1 MNTIQLV
8 SVIVG
13 ILMILAAMSLFSD
26 SGRTNRLLRNRVLA
40 TREVKASRSGI
51 DDAMIGL
58 QGPKGLLLTL
68 ASLLGYQPGLPPKY
82 AASPQIVGPLSAIA
96 GVVVFNLSGRLL
108 PQLPAL
114 LLGIVF
120 ALLFARFLF
129 GRKVKAYR
137 NTLFKQIPD
146 SMSLMLR
153 AVRAGLPVV
162 EAIRN
167 VGRESMS
174 PTQDEF
180 ARVAGE
186 TALGMPVEVAIRR
199 LADRTNI
206 QEYAFFSVIIG
217 LHGQTGGN
225 LSETLENMS
234 DMVRRRLAMVAK
246 ARALSAEG
254 RLSAIV
260 MGALPVVVGFMTFF
274 FNPEYLNEFV
284 VNPRGPTL
292 IGAFVVLLATGF
304 FVSHLIIQK
313 SMED

>member
-8 SVIVG
+8 SVFVG

-26 SGRTNRLLRNRVLA
+26 SGGTNRLLRNRVLA
-40 TREVKASRSGI
+40 TREVKASQSGI

-58 QGPKGLLLTL
+58 QGPKGPLLKL
-68 ASLLGYQPGLPPKY
+68 ASLLGYQPSLPPKY
-82 AASPQIVGPLSAIA
+82 AASPQIVGPMSAIA

-108 PQLPAL
+108 PQIPAL
-114 LLGIVF
+114 LLGIIF
-120 ALLFARFLF
+120 SLLFARFLF

-137 NTLFKQIPD
+137 EILFKQIPD

-199 LADRTNI
+199 LAERTNI

-246 ARALSAEG
+246 GRALSAEG

-260 MGALPVVVGFMTFF
+260 MGALPVAVGFLTFF

-304 FVSHLIIQK
+304 FVSHLIIQT

>member
-1 MNTIQLV
+1 MTSVQLA
-8 SVIVG
+8 SVMVG
-13 ILMILAAMSLFSD
+13 IAMILAAIMLLTD
-26 SGRTNRLLRNRVLA
+26 RGGANRRLRDRVLA
-40 TREVKASRSGI
+40 TREIKARAPEF
-51 DDAMIGL
+51 DDAL
-58 QGPKGLLLTL
+58 LEVRGPLGPLLRV
-68 ASLLGYQPGLPPKY
+68 AALLGYQPGLPPQY
-82 AASPQIVGPLSAIA
+82 AASPRIVGPMAVIA
-96 GVVVFNLSGRLL
+96 GVVAFNLSGRVI

-120 ALLFARFLF
+120 GLFFARFMF
-129 GRKVKAYR
+129 GRKVKAY
-137 NTLFKQIPD
+137 TTILFKQIPD

-153 AVRAGLPVV
+153 AVRAGLPVA

-174 PTQDEF
+174 PTREEF

-186 TALGMPVEVAIRR
+186 TALGMPIEVALRR
-199 LADRTNI
+199 LSERTRI

-234 DMVRRRLAMVAK
+234 DMVRRRVAMVAK
-246 ARALSAEG
+246 GRALSAEG

-260 MGALPVVVGFMTFF
+260 MGALPIAVGLLTTV
-274 FNPEYLNEFV
+274 FNPEYLNEFI
-284 VNPRGPTL
+284 VNPRGPIL
-292 IGAFVVLLATGF
+292 IVAFVVLLGMGF
-304 FVSHLIIQK
+304 LVSHVLIQK

>member
-1 MNTIQLV
+1 MTSIQLV
-8 SVIVG
+8 SIVVG
-13 ILMILAAMSLFSD
+13 ILMILAAMSLLSD
-26 SGRTNRLLRNRVLA
+26 SGGSKRLLRDRVMA
-40 TREVKASRSGI
+40 TREVKARASDI
-51 DDAMIGL
+51 DDAMLGI
-58 QGPKGLLLTL
+58 QGPQGPLLTL
-68 ASLLGYQPGLPPKY
+68 ASLLGYQLGLPPKY
-82 AASPQIVGPLSAIA
+82 AASPKIVGPISAIV
-96 GVVVFNLSGRLL
+96 GVLVFNLSGRIL
-108 PQLPAL
+108 PNIPSLAL
-114 LLGIVF
+114 GVVF
-120 ALLFARFLF
+120 SLLFARFLF
-129 GRKVKAYR
+129 RRKVKAYR
-137 NTLFKQIPD
+137 EVLFKQIPD

-199 LADRTNI
+199 LAERTNI

-246 ARALSAEG
+246 GRALSAEG
-254 RLSAIV
+254 RLSALV
-260 MGALPVVVGFMTFF
+260 MGALPIVVGFLTFF

-292 IGAFVVLLATGF
+292 IGAFVVLLGTGF
-304 FVSHLIIQK
+304 FVSHIIIQK